1 MTTNMNATDFIIC
14 CRRLVGA
21 LRQPPGED
29 GQATFFLGFDA
40 DGLPFYKAGSF
51 HAGQLTSAFTE
62 PLFFCPFCGR
72 RVRLGG
78 DDSAN
83 AAKGAARRAL
93 TEDRDEELTKLA
105 LEETREVET
114 VYAPRRPH
122 DTGAR
127 AGAGSFMGE
136 APAPHFRDFT
146 SAGLANSDSGTGAF
160 SSTFS

>member
-1 MTTNMNATDFIIC
+1 MNATDFIIC

-21 LRQPPGED
+21 LRQPPGEV

-40 DGLPFYKAGSF
+40 DGLPFYMAGSF
-51 HAGQLTSAFTE
+51 NAGQLTSAFTG

-78 DDSAN
+78 GADSAN

-93 TEDRDEELTKLA
+93 AEDGDEELTRLS

-114 VYAPRRPH
+114 VYAPRRLH
-122 DTGAR
+122 DSGAR

>member
-1 MTTNMNATDFIIC
+1 MNATDFIIC
-14 CRRLVGA
+14 CRRLVAA

-40 DGLPFYKAGSF
+40 DGLPFYRAGSF
-51 HAGQLTSAFTE
+51 HAGQLTSAFTG
-62 PLFFCPFCGR
+62 PLFFCPFCGL
-72 RVRLGG
+72 RVRLGGG

-93 TEDRDEELTKLA
+93 TEDSGEELTTLA
-105 LEETREVET
+105 LGEMREIET
-114 VYAPRRPH
+114 VYAPRRLH
-122 DTGAR
+122 DSGAR
-127 AGAGSFMGE
+127 AGAGSFVGE
-136 APAPHFRDFT
+136 TPAPHFRDFT

>member
-1 MTTNMNATDFIIC
+1 MNATDFIIC

-21 LRQPPGED
+21 LRQPPREG
-29 GQATFFLGFDA
+29 GHATFFLGFDE
-40 DGLPFYKAGSF
+40 DGLPFYKASG
-51 HAGQLTSAFTE
+51 AFTE

-114 VYAPRRPH
+114 VFAPRR
-122 DTGAR
+122 R
-127 AGAGSFMGE
+127 RVSGAGGGNLVGE
-136 APAPHFRDFT
+136 APAPHFKDFK

>member
-1 MTTNMNATDFIIC
+1 MTNMNATDFIIC

-72 RVRLGG
+72 QVRLGAEG
-78 DDSAN
+78 DA
-83 AAKGAARRAL
+83 AAKAAARRAL
-93 TEDRDEELTKLA
+93 PENRDEELTRPA

-114 VYAPRRPH
+114 VFAPRRRH
-122 DTGAR
+122 DSGAR
-127 AGAGSFMGE
+127 AGNFSGE
-136 APAPHFRDFT
+136 APAPHFKDFT

-160 SSTFS
+160 GSTFS